1 MPTIAEAVAWLHA
14 GGKSRGLV
22 EQCLAHIDDKGGEG
36 GRTFLKVHRE
46 KALAAADFHDR
57 MRAFGAA
64 PFAFPGIPVSIKDL
78 FDIAGEV
85 TTAGSVALAQCGPRE
100 RGCARGSATAGGGL
114 HSHRPHQHDGVRVL
128 GARHQPPL
136 RHPAQSS

>member
-1 MPTIAEAVAWLHA
+1 MRTIAEAVAWLHA

-22 EQCLAHIDDKGGEG
+22 EQCLAHIDDKAGEG
-36 GRTFLKVHRE
+36 GPTFLKVHRE

-57 MRAFGAA
+57 MRAFGAS

-85 TTAGSVALAQCGPRE
+85 TKQQALF
-100 RGCARGSATAGGGL
+100 
-114 HSHRPHQHDGVRVL
+114 
-128 GARHQPPL
+128 
-136 RHPAQSS
+136 